1 MIDLPV
7 LLPALPFHPLLLR
20 ARWLLIFLVQLS
32 EGFLQQQNDVTL
44 GGIRESS
51 YDSTVQDFFF
61 DDADYWHTTPS
72 HKRFSRPER
81 RVRHCI
87 QSAWVQ
93 DLMACDLAYKG
104 AAAGTQ
110 KDEVF
115 W

>member
-1 MIDLPV
+1 MPV

-44 GGIRESS
+44 GGIKESS

-61 DDADYWHTTPS
+61 LMMQIIGTQH
-72 HKRFSRPER
+72 RPTNDLA
-81 RVRHCI
+81 V
-87 QSAWVQ
+87 QSAGYDIVSNQ
-93 DLMACDLAYKG
+93 LGSRTCMACDLAYKG